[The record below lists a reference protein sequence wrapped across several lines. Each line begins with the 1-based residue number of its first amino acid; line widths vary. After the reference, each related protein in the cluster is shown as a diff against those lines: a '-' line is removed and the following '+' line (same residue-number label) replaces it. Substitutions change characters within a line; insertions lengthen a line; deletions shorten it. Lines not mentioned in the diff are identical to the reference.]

1 MDHDRAVQAF
11 FARFPETVRREAERF
26 RAEGAIKQIFGSS
39 SYVQARAE
47 DLTDVYRITLRLRNN
62 IWEYELRG
70 PADEHPALICATMM
84 ERIVR
89 GTALPESPNEVE
101 NLSLTARLEK
111 ALGRELA
118 PEEDRFIDKLE
129 RRYKKYSLDE
139 ALFDTDLVR
148 LNPKWPVE
156 SYDPITLWPT
166 PPADIIEFWN
176 YIASAFDKKKL
187 SYPRFMASITDRD
200 ATRNKLQSWEEQR
213 DAAEWSGRFEQILS
227 QPALAPEPVSL
238 RLRVTTREAR
248 LQMNT
253 GESWEAIPNDL
264 DAQRLSASL
273 DEGKQFLDP
282 TSRLLW
288 TLWKPSE
295 SSGEPAPAS
304 RRVSSPE
311 TPALLGR
318 LFALEPLHE
327 RLVTLDET
335 PFHRSTEPLRWAC
348 SLTDETSAAPSS
360 YLLQLLE
367 PDGESVPYNLILLPG
382 VQPLYL
388 SDDGVF
394 PGPIAW
400 TQDAEV
406 SPRVEIPRRVL
417 ESEEGFEFLNRLGAE
432 PPEAL
437 HAMAVETTLL
447 PTFNFR
453 LVKRGSA
460 DSEVVHCS
468 VTASDAEE
476 SRQEILERDQWR
488 VINRQPTTPGRLTVV
503 DRNKLVGINKMLD
516 QGSLIWDA
524 PQGCFR
530 ARITKTFPEKF
541 AEWLSHFPSDF
552 SVALDPELAS
562 LKADPIQASVRFE
575 LAEANEID
583 WFDLKILVNVE
594 GLDLTKAQIRDLV
607 AARGGFVRMPDGK
620 WMRLSLTL
628 TDEQQKSI
636 TRLGLDVYDLSGE
649 AHRMHTLQL
658 ADPGAKEIF
667 DDRAWEKICERAN
680 NIKLQV
686 RPAVPPELA
695 LELRPYQIDGF
706 HFLAYLAVNNFGGLL
721 ADDMGLGKT
730 AQSLT
735 WLLWLRNR
743 HRDTALEKNPK
754 SESAPPP
761 IPPTLVVA
769 PKSVLDVWAN
779 ECKKFAPQL
788 RVQVVRNKD
797 DLNTDI
803 LGTQVDVLVM
813 NYSQLRV
820 NTEKVKSVSWL
831 ATILDEGQQIKNP
844 DSMAARAAR
853 ELDVG
858 HRLVLSGTP
867 IENRL
872 LDVWSLMAFAM
883 PGVLGNRKY
892 FKDRFDRRKD
902 PDAQVRLS
910 ARLRPFILRRTKG
923 QVALDLPPK
932 TEEEVYCK
940 MEDSQEEIYRAEL
953 LKMQR
958 LVLGFDSDATARKNS
973 FAVLQGL
980 MRLRQICCHPGL
992 IDPSLDDT
1000 HSSKMTALF
1009 YLLDQLREEGHKV
1022 LVFSQFVSMLE
1033 IIQKRL
1039 EEEKRDHVILTG
1051 QSKDRGAIVEKFQTS
1066 KEPTVFLLSLKA
1078 GGSGLNLTAA
1088 SYVIL
1093 YDPWWNPAAE
1103 NQAIDRTHRIGQTNP
1118 VIAYRLLVRDTIE
1131 EKIRLLQQQKQLLFT
1146 GVLGEES
1153 FAQNLGVDDMKYLF
1167 GTAESME

>member
-11 FARFPETVRREAERF
+11 FARFPDTIRREAERL
-26 RAEGAIKQIFGSS
+26 RAEGAIKQIFGGPTFI
-39 SYVQARAE
+39 QARVE
-47 DLTDVYRITLRLRNN
+47 DLSDVYRVTLRLRNN
-62 IWEYELRG
+62 VWEYELRG
-70 PADEHPALICATMM
+70 PESEHPALLCATMM
-84 ERIVR
+84 ERLER
-89 GTALPESPNEVE
+89 GDSLPDSPNEVE
-101 NLSLTARLEK
+101 NLTLTARLEES
-111 ALGRELA
+111 LGRELA
-118 PEEDRFIDKLE
+118 PDEDRFIDKLE
-129 RRYKKYSLDE
+129 RRYKKYTLEE

-166 PPADIIEFWN
+166 PPSDIIEFWN

-187 SYPRFMASITDRD
+187 HYPSFMASITDRD
-200 ATRNKLQSWEEQR
+200 ATRSKLQSWEDER
-213 DAAEWSGRFEQILS
+213 DAAEWGERFQQVLGEAEII
-227 QPALAPEPVSL
+227 PDHASL
-238 RLRVTTREAR
+238 RLRMTTREAR
-248 LQMNT
+248 LQINS
-253 GESWEAIPNDL
+253 GEGWENIANDL
-264 DAQRLSASL
+264 DAQRLRTSL
-273 DEGKQFLDP
+273 DEGRIILDP
-282 TSRLLW
+282 QSRLLW
-288 TLWKPSE
+288 TLWSPSE
-295 SSGEPAPAS
+295 ASGEPAPAS
-304 RRVSSPE
+304 RRVSTPG

-318 LFALEPLHE
+318 LFAQTSLHE
-327 RLVTLDET
+327 RLVTLDEI
-335 PFHRSTEPLRWAC
+335 PFHRAEQPLRWAC
-348 SLTDETSAAPSS
+348 TLLEATPTSPSV
-360 YLLQLLE
+360 YQLQLLE
-367 PDGESVPYNLILLPG
+367 PDGEPVPYDLILLPG
-382 VQPLYL
+382 TQPLYL

-394 PGPIAW
+394 PGPPAW

-406 SPRVEIPRRVL
+406 SPRVDIPRKVL
-417 ESEEGFEFLNRLGAE
+417 ESEDGFEFLRRLGVD
-432 PPEAL
+432 PPDSL
-437 HAMAVETTLL
+437 RAMAVEITLL
-447 PTFNFR
+447 PTVSFR

-460 DSEVVHCS
+460 DSEVVHGE
-468 VTASDAEE
+468 VTAMDEGKTREE
-476 SRQEILERDQWR
+476 SLERDQWR
-488 VINRQPTTPGRLTVV
+488 VINRQTSTPGQLAVV
-503 DRNKLVGINKMLD
+503 NRGQLGGITKLMD
-516 QGSLIWDA
+516 QAGFVWDG
-524 PQGCFR
+524 PQRCFR

-541 AEWLSHFPSDF
+541 AAWLANLPPHIT
-552 SVALDPELAS
+552 ALLDPELES
-562 LKADPIQASVRFE
+562 LKADPVQAAVRFE
-575 LAEANEID
+575 LSEAAEID
-583 WFDLKILVNVE
+583 WFDLKILVDVQ
-594 GLDLTKAQIRDLV
+594 GLTLTKAQIRDLV

-628 TDEQQKSI
+628 TEEQQKSI

-649 AHRMHTLQL
+649 THRMHTLQL

-667 DDRAWEKICERAN
+667 DERAWERICDRAN
-680 NIKLQV
+680 NLKLQV

-743 HRDTALEKNPK
+743 YRDIQLEK
-754 SESAPPP
+754 SAKAEITPPM

-779 ECKKFAPQL
+779 ECRKFAPHL
-788 RVQVVRNKD
+788 RVQVVRTKE
-797 DLNTDI
+797 DLI
-803 LGTQVDVLVM
+803 PELLGPQIDVLVM

-820 NTEKVKSVSWL
+820 NTEKVKGVTWL

-853 ELDVG
+853 DLNAG

-923 QVALDLPPK
+923 QVALDLPPR

-940 MEDSQEEIYRAEL
+940 MEDAQEEMYRAEL

-980 MRLRQICCHPGL
+980 MRLRQVCCHPGL
-992 IDPSLDDT
+992 IDPKLDDGS
-1000 HSSKMTALF
+1000 SSKMTALF

-1033 IIQKRL
+1033 IIQRRL
-1039 EEEKRDHVILTG
+1039 EAENRPHVILTG

-1167 GTAESME
+1167 GTPE